1 MQPIRV
7 IFFLPTLDTGGTE
20 KVVVDLCR
28 YLPPLGYEIEVCTFS
43 RGTYDALLYELGIRR
58 SILVPGGIARRNP
71 PALKLFRLLQRL
83 ARLKNAINRFQPQ
96 ILHTHHL
103 APLFHADLLLRF
115 GHRGVRWVHTEH
127 SMPDLQKGYR
137 FPPLRWS
144 RSLRCP
150 DVLTGVSPL
159 VVQCLTEL
167 SRTPKQRTVLIPNGI
182 ELERFASAATAS
194 QPRSKLGLPQKGRL
208 IGCVGNLRVEKNHQ
222 LVLRAMAR
230 LGPEEAET
238 NLVLCGDGDQ
248 RSDLEALARSLGIEN
263 RVIFLGHRLD
273 VPEILAA
280 LDLVLLPSC
289 YEGLPLSVLEAW
301 AASRPVLG
309 TTVPGVQEL
318 IRHNEDGWLVPPE
331 DPEQMADGILR
342 ILKDPGLGGRLSLS
356 GRQRVFREY
365 GVEAMVAGYDCI
377 YRELIKGSVYA
388 A

>member
-1 MQPIRV
+1 MQPIRLLYF
-7 IFFLPTLDTGGTE
+7 IPTLDTGGTE
-20 KVVVDLCR
+20 RVVVDLCR
-28 YLPPLGYEIEVCTFS
+28 YFPPLGYEIEVCTFS
-43 RGTYDALLYELGIRR
+43 TGTYDGLLYELGITR

-83 ARLKNAINRFQPQ
+83 AGLKKVINRFQPQ

-103 APLFHADLLLRF
+103 APLFHANLLLRF

-127 SMPDLQKGYR
+127 NVPDLLNGYR
-137 FPPLRWS
+137 SLPIRLT

-150 DVLTGVSPL
+150 DILTGVSPL

-167 SRTPKQRTVLIPNGI
+167 SGTSRQRTVLIPNGI
-182 ELERFASAATAS
+182 ELERFASAATTS
-194 QPRSKLGLPQKGRL
+194 QPRSILGLPQKGRL

-230 LGPEEAET
+230 LGPEEPET

-263 RVIFLGHRLD
+263 RVIFLGYRLD
-273 VPEILAA
+273 VPQILAA

-301 AASRPVLG
+301 AASRPIIA
-309 TTVPGVQEL
+309 TTVPGIQEL

-331 DPEQMADGILR
+331 DPEQMADGIRR
-342 ILKDPGLGGRLSLS
+342 ILKDPVLGGRLSLS
-356 GRQRVFREY
+356 GRRRVFQEY
-365 GVEAMVAGYDCI
+365 GIEAMVVGYDRI
-377 YRELIKGSVYA
+377 YRELIRGSVCA